1 MGIEPRTMTVIKDN
15 ILGVNIMKKI
25 LLILVIAF
33 FTVGSGASAE
43 VAGEGEVIEIK
54 DKTTKTFMYQIL
66 SFPYIHHVASDFYHK
81 KYNAESIGWGGL
93 ESENIRIWIQ
103 EVKPTP
109 GEDSYSHIIKVYIPY
124 EKIIINNKKEIKTA
138 DTFVFAINGDMFSL
152 CSESGKTEKQV
163 KLIKHY
169 HKEQR

>member
-1 MGIEPRTMTVIKDN
+1 
-15 ILGVNIMKKI
+15 MKKI
-25 LLILVIAF
+25 LLILAIAF

-66 SFPYIHHVASDFYHK
+66 SMPYIHHVASDFYHK

-103 EVKPTP
+103 EAKPNP
-109 GEDSYSHIIKVYIPY
+109 GEASYTHIVKVYIPY
-124 EKIIINNKKEIKTA
+124 EKIIINDKKEIKTA
-138 DTFVFAINGDMFSL
+138 DTFVFAIDGDMFSL
-152 CSESGKTEKQV
+152 CSESHQQYLQLRMLLVLQV
-163 KLIKHY
+163 V
-169 HKEQR
+169 